1 MKLKKRN
8 VFPNYVRA
16 LDVQKHDELNLKS
29 ATTEINFIVKHIH
42 FPRGRLKLRCTA
54 TIYNIYRQDAEK
66 IIEEDR
72 PRLLASGPDS
82 DFISNDD
89 GEHDYY
95 LNHLANSS
103 ASIYHRN
110 TILYIILLISHK
122 YILNVI
128 KIAQRR
134 S

>member
-1 MKLKKRN
+1 M
-8 VFPNYVRA
+8 
-16 LDVQKHDELNLKS
+16 
-29 ATTEINFIVKHIH
+29 
-42 FPRGRLKLRCTA
+42 RCTA

-95 LNHLANSS
+95 LNHLGEISRFLLIFIKNINIFPISANSS

-128 KIAQRR
+128 KISQRR
-134 S
+134 R